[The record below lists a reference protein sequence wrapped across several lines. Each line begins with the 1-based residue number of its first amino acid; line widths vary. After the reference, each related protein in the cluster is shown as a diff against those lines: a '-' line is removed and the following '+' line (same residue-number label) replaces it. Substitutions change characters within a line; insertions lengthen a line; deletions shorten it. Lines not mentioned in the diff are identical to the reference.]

1 LLSDRRYLIRVPD
14 HFGYML
20 GDCTVGGQP
29 ISYGGQ
35 VVKNSIQCYL
45 CVETYRAPKPP
56 LPVRISL
63 VGDREGSAAAAA
75 FNAAAVGVPLEV
87 VEVEVGVPL
96 EVVEVEVGVPLEVEA
111 VHRETLQA
119 CPKGDAVVGANGAVV
134 DTEACPRRSLL
145 QRLFGC

>member
-1 LLSDRRYLIRVPD
+1 MLSDRRYLIRVPD

-96 EVVEVEVGVPLEVEA
+96 EVEA

-119 CPKGDAVVGANGAVV
+119 CPKGNAVVGANGAVV